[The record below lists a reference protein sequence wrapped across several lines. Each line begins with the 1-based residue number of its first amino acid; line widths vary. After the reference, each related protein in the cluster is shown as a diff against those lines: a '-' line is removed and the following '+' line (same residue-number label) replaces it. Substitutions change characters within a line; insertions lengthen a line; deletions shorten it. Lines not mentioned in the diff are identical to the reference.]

1 MRAHLDIVVHATMLE
16 EELLVTPVGANR
28 VRTADQPSDESLFA
42 TEFGRLVE
50 GEYLEHRG
58 VHWDDRNLIL
68 KVVLVLVSPPIDIV
82 RLNIELIWPV
92 RILLLVAVLVELG
105 DVHHGCSTNVISDS
119 SQMLANGLSS
129 AHVVGFSED
138 GRPAV
143 FKEVKGLVAVERE
156 HGEPVGRVH
165 TISEQFDTVAW
176 NSLGSFWRCCDCI
189 RDSHDTVLGTLEA
202 ASVGSVGVSDE
213 LNLGHGTDGMGHLDS
228 TWRHAVGN
236 NVVRVVHIL
245 IEE

>member
-1 MRAHLDIVVHATMLE
+1 M
-16 EELLVTPVGANR
+16 
-28 VRTADQPSDESLFA
+28 
-42 TEFGRLVE
+42 
-50 GEYLEHRG
+50 
-58 VHWDDRNLIL
+58 
-68 KVVLVLVSPPIDIV
+68 
-82 RLNIELIWPV
+82 

-105 DVHHGCSTNVISDS
+105 DIHHGCSTNVISDS

-129 AHVVGFSED
+129 ADVVGFSKD

-143 FKEVKGLVAVERE
+143 FEEVEGLVAVERE

-165 TISEQFDTVAW
+165 AISEKFDTVAW
-176 NSLGSFWRCCDCI
+176 NSLGLLWRCCDSL
-189 RDSHDTVLGTLEA
+189 RDAHDAVLGTLEA

-228 TWRHAVGN
+228 ILRHAVGN

-245 IEE
+245 VEE